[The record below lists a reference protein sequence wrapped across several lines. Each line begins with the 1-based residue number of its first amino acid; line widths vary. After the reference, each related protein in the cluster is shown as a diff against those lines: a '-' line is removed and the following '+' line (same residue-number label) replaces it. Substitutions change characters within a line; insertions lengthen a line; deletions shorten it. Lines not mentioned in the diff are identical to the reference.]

1 MIQRELSIK
10 IVLETIVE
18 SKYQINAISDSVGPV
33 SSTREAL
40 IKVDAFI
47 KEMEKEVVQSLP
59 EGKRD
64 SKYKYKHLFVFVPL
78 LMPTVRL
85 LKELLAE
92 AKQVIEQFL
101 R

>member
-1 MIQRELSIK
+1 MIRRELNIK

-18 SKYQINAISDSVGPV
+18 SKKQITAISDSVGPV
-33 SSTREAL
+33 SSTRETL

-59 EGKRD
+59 EEKRV
-64 SKYKYKHLFVFVPL
+64 SKYKHLFVFVPL

>member
-59 EGKRD
+59 EGKRE
-64 SKYKYKHLFVFVPL
+64 SKYKHLFVFVPL